1 MYRRQTVQRD
11 SMFAG
16 DRQLVITVVQVL
28 QFLEQT
34 IERDPHYGPALRR
47 AVMSQAL
54 VPEAARLGGAA
65 VRAASSLL
73 FFARRTVRFSLLD

>member
-1 MYRRQTVQRD
+1 
-11 SMFAG
+11 MFAG

-34 IERDPHYGPALRR
+34 IERDPHYGPALGRQ